1 MKIFEINISD
11 YSFEEL
17 LKILSDKLTRHE
29 KFIFAYIN
37 VFILQIIKKD
47 ATFREILNSFDN
59 LYCDGV
65 GVYLASKILY
75 GKKGL
80 KNRITG
86 TDLYFKIL
94 ELSDLNNYKCMFL
107 SVNKDALGL
116 IKDSLHSRYPGIQVT
131 GTILYDKNFSF
142 STIEDINKSGSD
154 ILFVGLGTPLQEQWM
169 SQYRN
174 KINIPIQ
181 LTTGSGIEFMSG
193 FKRRAPKFYQK
204 IGFEWLYRLFHE
216 PKRLWKRYLLGIP
229 IFIYQILLFK
239 LKLIVKAK
247 N

>member
-86 TDLYFKIL
+86 TDLYL
-94 ELSDLNNYKCMFL
+94 
-107 SVNKDALGL
+107 
-116 IKDSLHSRYPGIQVT
+116 
-131 GTILYDKNFSF
+131 
-142 STIEDINKSGSD
+142 
-154 ILFVGLGTPLQEQWM
+154 
-169 SQYRN
+169 
-174 KINIPIQ
+174 
-181 LTTGSGIEFMSG
+181 
-193 FKRRAPKFYQK
+193 
-204 IGFEWLYRLFHE
+204 
-216 PKRLWKRYLLGIP
+216 
-229 IFIYQILLFK
+229 
-239 LKLIVKAK
+239 
-247 N
+247 